1 MLLRMLSKRQY
12 KIKNSLDSLYQ
23 RWGCCRLL
31 ATNTNAIF
39 FTTVAPPI
47 FKCLW
52 KRERTTVHY
61 GTRITAVALA
71 RIKIATSVET
81 QYGSIMMTMENKE
94 FDQTLDAVQYQLQ
107 QAYKK
112 GFSEGQKEA
121 LQKQNAYWVGYYQAL
136 NLIKRE
142 IEKMDVNKVLTPT
155 TKKFDVMDY

>member
-1 MLLRMLSKRQY
+1 M
-12 KIKNSLDSLYQ
+12 
-23 RWGCCRLL
+23 
-31 ATNTNAIF
+31 
-39 FTTVAPPI
+39 
-47 FKCLW
+47 
-52 KRERTTVHY
+52 
-61 GTRITAVALA
+61 RITAVALV

-81 QYGSIMMTMENKE
+81 QYGSITMTMENKE